1 METNEPLEPLPGVPK
16 PVTVIVDGR
25 KWSLFSAQYRTD
37 EGLFEFEFYAISEEH
52 ARHIIDDIKE
62 TATFAGQ
69 VLGVY
74 KA

>member
-1 METNEPLEPLPGVPK
+1 METNDGLEPIPGVPK
-16 PVTVIVDGR
+16 PLSVVVDGR
-25 KWSLFSAQYRTD
+25 TWNLYAARYKTD
-37 EGLFEFEFYAISEEH
+37 DGEYEFDFYAISEEH

-69 VLGVY
+69 AIGIY